1 MAEDL
6 LELGGKIKAEGNRR
20 LSDVSDSSREG
31 SVGSPSVVN
40 ERAHQKRMKKLEVKA
55 AEERQKE
62 KEEEERRV
70 KRAVEENKR
79 KQELERLRFF
89 RNCVFFWNFGFCRNF
104 LAFRLDEE
112 NRKRRIRIE
121 KLNEADARR
130 RRIAKEKEEDDER
143 RRKLAKEQE
152 VEKRKKV
159 EEEERKKEEEKRKR
173 VEEEEHRLA
182 REVEQRRKE
191 IEEERNK
198 KVKEEEE
205 RKRNKKEEEEEDGKK
220 REKDKPI
227 KESAVMKP
235 TIKISDLSDDDSMM
249 TMTEEPRRSRSK
261 LNLSDDEG
269 REEKRAR
276 NKTANIPIMPQQVR
290 GKGLH
295 VNHKNDISE
304 QKEIRKIFSEQES
317 PERKSSSVVL
327 SKYNLE
333 SQCIVSISLFDLP
346 EYYPPFQPPY
356 PSRLGSNRWKAIKHS
371 N

>member
-1 MAEDL
+1 M
-6 LELGGKIKAEGNRR
+6 
-20 LSDVSDSSREG
+20 
-31 SVGSPSVVN
+31 
-40 ERAHQKRMKKLEVKA
+40 
-55 AEERQKE
+55 
-62 KEEEERRV
+62 
-70 KRAVEENKR
+70 
-79 KQELERLRFF
+79 
-89 RNCVFFWNFGFCRNF
+89 
-104 LAFRLDEE
+104 AFRLDEE

-159 EEEERKKEEEKRKR
+159 EEEQRKKEEEKRKR

-205 RKRNKKEEEEEDGKK
+205 RKRKKLEEEERKRSKKENEEEEDSKK

-235 TIKISDLSDDDSMM
+235 TIKISDLSDDDGRG
-249 TMTEEPRRSRSK
+249 TMGEKGATRTRM
-261 LNLSDDEG
+261 NLSDDEG
-269 REEKRAR
+269 GREDKRVR
-276 NKTANIPIMPQQVR
+276 NKTANIPIMPQQ
-290 GKGLH
+290 
-295 VNHKNDISE
+295 
-304 QKEIRKIFSEQES
+304 ES
-317 PERKSSSVVL
+317 PDGKSSSVAL

-333 SQCIVSISLFDLP
+333 SQCIVSIILLP
-346 EYYPPFQPPY
+346 TTI
-356 PSRLGSNRWKAIKHS
+356 SIKALIQHQTNIRIGLKF
-371 N
+371 

>member
-1 MAEDL
+1 MAL
-6 LELGGKIKAEGNRR
+6 
-20 LSDVSDSSREG
+20 
-31 SVGSPSVVN
+31 
-40 ERAHQKRMKKLEVKA
+40 
-55 AEERQKE
+55 
-62 KEEEERRV
+62 
-70 KRAVEENKR
+70 
-79 KQELERLRFF
+79 
-89 RNCVFFWNFGFCRNF
+89 
-104 LAFRLDEE
+104 RLDEE

-205 RKRNKKEEEEEDGKK
+205 RKRKKLEEEERKRNKKEEEEKDSKK

-249 TMTEEPRRSRSK
+249 TMTGEPRRLK
-261 LNLSDDEG
+261 AKQNLSDDEG

-304 QKEIRKIFSEQES
+304 QNKKIFSEQES

-333 SQCIVSISLFDLP
+333 SQCIVSISSFDQC
-346 EYYPPFQPPY
+346 EYYPVLSSIPTTTSIKAWIQPLENNIILKLD
-356 PSRLGSNRWKAIKHS
+356 SGITF
-371 N
+371 